1 MAIEALR
8 APLAGRW
15 RLHLGW
21 GIGTLGASLLLNTFA
36 ALQAYY
42 LTNVLHVS
50 AGMAG
55 VVLMVAKYWDWVANP
70 VMGAISDGT
79 RSRWGRRRPYLLL
92 GGVVTGGAIA
102 LYFSSALTPL
112 AASLWLIALA
122 LMLVGTGYTIFNVPY
137 MAMPVEMIDD
147 YAERTRMFR
156 YRVFFIAI
164 GTLLGVGAAQR
175 ISELLGGGAVGY
187 ARMGLVYGAA
197 ICFFMALSFFGTA
210 GAPNTGRS
218 AVRMSFREQ
227 LRTGLQ
233 NAPFAALLGTKFT
246 QLFGLFT
253 SNAMLVYVIANV
265 LGKEKPG
272 QWMLYFTLAGA
283 AGQVA
288 SIPLWNAIAQRLE
301 KQRTYALA
309 TVIYCGM
316 SLTWLLATP
325 AEPLWFFCC
334 RGLLK
339 GCAASGLLL
348 MGQSM
353 LPDTIEYDQR
363 RTGLHRAGIFS
374 GLYSM
379 VEKVAATFAP
389 SILLFTY
396 AWFGFDSKAPTQS
409 AESVAGIRLAAGLLP
424 CLYFLASFVPLYFY
438 RLTAREL
445 GSAQRIA

>member
-8 APLAGRW
+8 VPLTGRW

-42 LTNVLHVS
+42 LTNVLTVP
-50 AGMAG
+50 AITAAL
-55 VVLMVAKYWDWVANP
+55 VLMFAKGWDWIANP
-70 VMGAISDGT
+70 LMGVISDRT
-79 RSRWGRRRPYLLL
+79 ESRWGRRRPYLFV
-92 GGVVTGGAIA
+92 GAVVTGGALA

-112 AASLWLIALA
+112 SSSLWLVGFTLI
-122 LMLVGTGYTIFNVPY
+122 LVGTGYTIFNVPY

-147 YAERTRMFR
+147 YEERTKLFR
-156 YRVFFIAI
+156 VRVFFIAI

-175 ISELLGGGAVGY
+175 VAELFGGGAEGY
-187 ARMGLVYGAA
+187 AAMGLVYGAA
-197 ICFFMALSFFGTA
+197 IFLFMALSFFGTA
-210 GAPNTGRS
+210 GAPATQKSG
-218 AVRMSFREQ
+218 VRLPLGEQ

-253 SNAMLVYVIANV
+253 SNAMMVYVVAYV
-265 LGKEKPG
+265 LGKGEPG
-272 QWMLYFTLAGA
+272 RWMLYFTIVA
-283 AGQVA
+283 AVGQVLT
-288 SIPLWNAIAQRLE
+288 IPLWNALARRIE
-301 KQRTYALA
+301 KQRTYMLA
-309 TVIYCGM
+309 TALYCGM

-325 AEPLWFFCC
+325 LEPFWFFCL
-334 RGLLK
+334 RALLK
-339 GCAASGLLL
+339 GGAASGLLL

-363 RTGLHRAGIFS
+363 RTGLKRAGVFS
-374 GLYSM
+374 GLYSV

-409 AESVAGIRLAAGLLP
+409 AASVDGIRLAAALLP
-424 CLYFLASFVPLYFY
+424 CLYFVLSFVPLHFY

-445 GSAQRIA
+445 RASRADA

>member
-1 MAIEALR
+1 MAIEAVR

-21 GIGTLGASLLLNTFA
+21 GVGTLGASLLLNTFA
-36 ALQAYY
+36 ALQAFY

-50 AGMAG
+50 AVTAG
-55 VVLMVAKYWDWVANP
+55 VVLMLAKCWDWIANP
-70 VMGAISDGT
+70 LMGVISDRT
-79 RSRWGRRRPYLLL
+79 HSRWGKRRPYLLL
-92 GGVVTGGAIA
+92 GGVVTGIALA

-112 AASLWLIALA
+112 SSSLWLVGLTLI
-122 LMLVGTGYTIFNVPY
+122 LVGTGYTIFNVPY

-147 YAERTRMFR
+147 YQERTRMFR
-156 YRVFFIAI
+156 FRVFFIAI
-164 GTLLGVGAAQR
+164 GTLLGVGAAKR
-175 ISELLGGGAVGY
+175 VAELFGEGADGY
-187 ARMGLVYGAA
+187 AGMGLVYGAA
-197 ICFFMALSFFGTA
+197 ICVFMALSFFGTA
-210 GAPNTGRS
+210 SAPVTGR
-218 AVRMSFREQ
+218 ATVRLPLTAQ

-253 SNAMLVYVIANV
+253 SNAMLVYVVAYV
-265 LGKEKPG
+265 LGKDEPG
-272 QWMLYFTLAGA
+272 TWMLYFTIAGA
-283 AGQVA
+283 VGQVA
-288 SIPLWNAIAQRLE
+288 SIPLWNSIAQRLE

-309 TVIYCGM
+309 TAIYCGM
-316 SLTWLLATP
+316 SLTWLLAGP
-325 AEPLWFFCC
+325 AESLWFFCF

-363 RTGLHRAGIFS
+363 RTGLQRAGVFS
-374 GLYSM
+374 GLYSV

-396 AWFGFDSKAPTQS
+396 AWFGFESKATTQS
-409 AESVAGIRLAAGLLP
+409 VESVEGIRLAAAWLP
-424 CLYFLASFVPLYFY
+424 CLYFLISLVPLYFY
-438 RLTAREL
+438 RLTATEL
-445 GSAQRIA
+445 HAARRVT

>member
-8 APLAGRW
+8 VPLAGRW

-42 LTNVLHVS
+42 LTNVLEVS
-50 AGMAG
+50 AVTAG
-55 VVLMVAKYWDWVANP
+55 LVLMFAKGWDWIANP
-70 VMGAISDGT
+70 LMGVISDRT

-92 GGVVTGGAIA
+92 GGVVTGSALA
-102 LYFSSALTPL
+102 LYFSSAVTPL
-112 AASLWLIALA
+112 SSSLWLVGFTLI
-122 LMLVGTGYTIFNVPY
+122 LVGTGYTIFNVPY

-147 YAERTRMFR
+147 YQERTRMFR

-175 ISELLGGGAVGY
+175 IAELFGGGPGGY
-187 ARMGLVYGAA
+187 AAMGLVYGAG
-197 ICFFMALSFFGTA
+197 ICLFMALAFFGTA
-210 GAPNTGRS
+210 GAPVTDRT
-218 AVRMSFREQ
+218 AVRMPLGAQ
-227 LRTGLQ
+227 LRTGLS

-253 SNAMLVYVIANV
+253 SNAMMVYVVAYV
-265 LGKEKPG
+265 LGKEEPG
-272 QWMLYFTLAGA
+272 KWMLYFTLAGA
-283 AGQVA
+283 VGQVA
-288 SIPLWNAIAQRLE
+288 SIPLWNALARRIE
-301 KQRTYALA
+301 KQRTYAVA
-309 TVIYCGM
+309 TAVYCAM
-316 SLTWLLATP
+316 TLTWLLATP
-325 AEPLWFFCC
+325 AEPLWFFCL

-353 LPDTIEYDQR
+353 LPDAIEYDQR
-363 RTGLHRAGIFS
+363 RTGLSRAGVFS
-374 GLYSM
+374 GLYSV

-396 AWFGFDSKAPTQS
+396 AWFGFESKAAAQS
-409 AESVAGIRLAAGLLP
+409 AASVDGIRLAAAWLP
-424 CLYFLASFVPLYFY
+424 CIYFLVSLVPLYFY
-438 RLTAREL
+438 RLTASEL
-445 GSAQRIA
+445 QETRRLT